1 MIVDEQIRKAK
12 EEKQAIKCVAWD
24 LDYTIWNGVLL
35 EDDKVSLRNGIVET
49 LRELDQRG
57 ILNSIASRN
66 EYDLAMAKLQEFGL
80 AEYFLYPEINW
91 NSKSTSIR
99 SIAKSLNISLDTFAF
114 IDDQAFERAE
124 VAHELPEIMCIDA
137 DNLNQILDMAEMK
150 PRFITS
156 ESKLRRQMYLSDIA
170 RNKAEEEFS
179 EPNESFL
186 STLDMIFRIKSAEEG
201 DLQRAEELTVR
212 THQLNTT
219 GYTYSFDELDEF
231 ITSDDHLLLVASLE
245 DKFGTYGTIGLGLVE
260 LDKEFWTVKLL
271 LMSCRVM
278 SRGVGTIMMNYLM
291 GRAKKAGVC
300 LRAEFVPNGR
310 NRMMYITYKFTGFRE
325 VREEGGLIVLEN
337 DLTQIQP
344 LPDYLQIHI
353 CD

>member
-1 MIVDEQIRKAK
+1 
-12 EEKQAIKCVAWD
+12 
-24 LDYTIWNGVLL
+24 
-35 EDDKVSLRNGIVET
+35 
-49 LRELDQRG
+49 
-57 ILNSIASRN
+57 
-66 EYDLAMAKLQEFGL
+66 
-80 AEYFLYPEINW
+80 
-91 NSKSTSIR
+91 
-99 SIAKSLNISLDTFAF
+99 
-114 IDDQAFERAE
+114 
-124 VAHELPEIMCIDA
+124 
-137 DNLNQILDMAEMK
+137 
-150 PRFITS
+150 
-156 ESKLRRQMYLSDIA
+156 MYLSDIV

-179 EPNESFL
+179 GPNESFL
-186 STLDMIFRIKSAEEG
+186 ATLDMVCRIKSAKEE

-219 GYTYSFDELDEF
+219 GYTYSFDELNGF

-260 LDKEFWTVKLL
+260 FDEQFWTVKLL

-310 NRMMYITYKFTGFRE
+310 NRMMYITYKFAGFRE
-325 VREEGGLIVLEN
+325 ISEEGERVVLEN

-344 LPDYLQIHI
+344 LPDYLQVHV